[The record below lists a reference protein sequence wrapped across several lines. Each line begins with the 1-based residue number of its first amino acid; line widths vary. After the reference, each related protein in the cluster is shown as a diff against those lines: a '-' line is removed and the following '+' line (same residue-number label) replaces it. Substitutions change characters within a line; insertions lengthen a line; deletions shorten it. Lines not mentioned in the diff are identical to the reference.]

1 VGQFEYAAL
10 LEERHQ
16 AEDEEQDCQCNL
28 WGDLKGPA
36 VHSPT
41 ISIGRVNSQ
50 SGVQFGAGLTRG

>member
-1 VGQFEYAAL
+1 MGRFEYAGL

-16 AEDEEQDCQCNL
+16 AEDQGQDCQYDPE
-28 WGDLKGPA
+28 GDVKGPA

-50 SGVQFGAGLTRG
+50 SGVQFGARLTRG